1 MNIDSKKIPFI
12 DLAAQQKS
20 IRALIEKRLM
30 NVLDHGKYIM
40 GPEITELESLLSEF
54 IKVKHVVSCSSGTDA
69 LYVSLL
75 AAGISQGDAVFIPS
89 FTFAATAE
97 AVVLCG
103 ATPVFI
109 DVDPVF
115 FNIDAQKLDE
125 VVEKVKKSD
134 DLKPRA
140 IISVDLFGIPAPYNE
155 LNEIADRHGLFLIAD
170 AAQSFGGSIK
180 ENKVGTFA
188 DITTTSFF
196 PSKPLGC
203 YGDGGAIF
211 TDDDDMAA
219 VLRSIRAHGGS
230 NQGKYDNVRVG
241 MNARLDTIQAAILI
255 EKLKVFPDELAS
267 RQVIARRYTEL
278 LEDFVTTPS
287 IPDGSLSA
295 WAQYTIATDQRDQLS
310 EYLNGHGVPTQIYY
324 PKPLH
329 KQLPYEGSQVVSG
342 ELPITDKLSQ
352 TLMSLPMHPYLD
364 TETQDKVSQCIISF
378 FADNARV
385 TN

>member
-1 MNIDSKKIPFI
+1 MSTDSIKIPFI
-12 DLAAQQKS
+12 DLAAQQKNIRTS
-20 IRALIEKRLM
+20 IDKRLM

-40 GPEITELESLLSEF
+40 GPEISELEGLLSEF

-75 AAGISQGDAVFIPS
+75 AAGIGKGDAVFIPS

-103 ATPVFI
+103 AIPVFI
-109 DVDPVF
+109 DVDPLF
-115 FNIDAQKLDE
+115 FNIDPAKLNE
-125 VVEKVKKSD
+125 AIERVKKSD
-134 DLKPRA
+134 NLKPRA
-140 IISVDLFGIPAPYNE
+140 IIAVDLFGIPAPYSE
-155 LNEIADRHGLFLIAD
+155 LCEISNSHGLLLIAD

-180 ENKVGTFA
+180 EDKVGTFA

-211 TDDDDMAA
+211 TDDDDMADII
-219 VLRSIRAHGGS
+219 RSIRAHGGS

-255 EKLKVFPDELAS
+255 EKLKIFPGELIS
-267 RQVIARRYTEL
+267 RQAIAGRYTEL
-278 LEDFVTTPS
+278 LSDVVTTPS
-287 IPDGSLSA
+287 VPDGYLSA
-295 WAQYTIATDQRDQLS
+295 WAQYTIATNQREQLS
-310 EYLNGHGVPTQIYY
+310 EYLNGYGVPTQIYY

-329 KQLPYEGSQVVSG
+329 KQLPYKGSQAVSG

-352 TLMSLPMHPYLD
+352 TLMSLPMHPYLE
-364 TETQDKVSQCIISF
+364 TETQDKISRCVVAF
-378 FADNARV
+378 FEENARV